1 MQTALEHMP
10 TPQKSLTLIDTI
22 QLINDKGLN
31 ACYIPY
37 SLTKEGGFIRAAYS
51 DFVFISVDYYS
62 KNRFELL
69 QKHLDLIK
77 TKRPVLVGIS
87 TFYNEEYFKICLEMG
102 IEKFLFKPITEEVLI
117 SELAEEFKRFDSNQ
131 EEVKSNALI
140 KLKREQNALSNVRL
154 DHIFTSSVIYSEAVS
169 SLNSDLF
176 FRKRIN
182 DTIYFIVGE
191 GKTPSLTNSLFAA
204 DMVHTLDKFVCI
216 QNWYNDR
223 IFCDSETA
231 IKMPFELLELNGKK
245 MEVRYRGN
253 GNTIHIR
260 KNRVL
265 DLVSG
270 EVTPVQYNDV
280 FFIFSDGIESQIGHR
295 DIPFGRS
302 ELENFLLFLSR
313 LEMKEI
319 KKEIAIFLENW
330 RNNRP
335 QNDDITLMAFKI

>member
-77 TKRPVLVGIS
+77 TKKPVFVGIS
-87 TFYNEEYFKICLEMG
+87 TFYNEEVFEKCLELG

-117 SELAEEFKRFDSNQ
+117 SELADEFKQFESNQ
-131 EEVKSNALI
+131 KDVKSNTLI
-140 KLKREQNALSNVRL
+140 KLQREQNALSNVRL
-154 DHIFTSSVIYSEAVS
+154 DHIFTSSIIYSEAVK

-191 GKTPSLTNSLFAA
+191 GKESNLTNSLFAA
-204 DMVHTLDKFVCI
+204 EMVNTLDKFVCI
-216 QNWYNDR
+216 KNWYNDR
-223 IFCDSETA
+223 IFCESETA
-231 IKMPFELLELNGKK
+231 IKMPIELLELNGKK

-253 GNTIHIR
+253 GNAIHIR
-260 KNRVL
+260 KNRVWG
-265 DLVSG
+265 LVSG
-270 EVTPVQYNDV
+270 EATSVQYDDV
-280 FFIFSDGIESQIGHR
+280 FFIFSDGIESQVGHR
-295 DIPFGRS
+295 DMPFGRS
-302 ELENFLLFLSR
+302 ELESFLLFLSR
-313 LEMKEI
+313 LEMKEM
-319 KKEIAIFLENW
+319 KNEIAIFLQNW